1 VAVVIHPH
9 ARERMEERGVT
20 CEEVLETIGSGF
32 ISSARFG
39 RMRYMRTYDYCGFWR
54 GKIYQHKQIEAYCV
68 DEESD
73 VIVITVVVKY
83 F

>member
-1 VAVVIHPH
+1 
-9 ARERMEERGVT
+9 
-20 CEEVLETIGSGF
+20 
-32 ISSARFG
+32 
-39 RMRYMRTYDYCGFWR
+39 MRTYDYCGFWR